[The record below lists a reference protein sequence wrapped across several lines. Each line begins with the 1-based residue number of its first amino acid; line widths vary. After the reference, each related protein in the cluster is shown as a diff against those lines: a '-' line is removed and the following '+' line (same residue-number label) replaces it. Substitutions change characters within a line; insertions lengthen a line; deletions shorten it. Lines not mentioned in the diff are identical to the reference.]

1 MYRSF
6 FIYKHFK
13 TNTMQIRKSERKKAK
28 IKLAL
33 QGSAGS
39 GKTYS
44 SLLLAKGLAGEKFNN
59 IAIIDTEN
67 KSADLYAHLGDYN
80 VVSMNPPYSPERYVE
95 AIELCEQAGMEVII
109 IDSISHCWDYL
120 LDAHSKMPGNSFANW
135 SKITPRQNVFV
146 NKILRSNTHVI
157 STMRVKQDY
166 VLNQKNGK
174 MVPEKVGL
182 KAIQRNDLDYEFTIV
197 FDVDSAHNAKATKD
211 RTGLFIDKPGFIINA
226 SAGKKINE
234 WCEVFTG
241 TEWKKVELEI
251 DSCESVE
258 GLRHIYSKYPEFQ
271 ETIKPIILQKKAQLE
286 SIQSQIIPNNQ
297 IIQQSKN
304 QENGIDTNK

>member
-6 FIYKHFK
+6 FIYKLFK
-13 TNTMQIRKSERKKAK
+13 TITVEIRKSERKKAK

-44 SLLLAKGLAGEKFNN
+44 SLLLAKGLAGGDFTK

-80 VVSMNPPYSPERYVE
+80 VVSMDTPYSPERYIE
-95 AIELCEQAGMEVII
+95 AIKLCEEAGMDVII

-120 LDAHSKMPGNSFANW
+120 LEIHSKMPGNSFANW

-146 NKILRSNTHVI
+146 NKILRSNTHII

>member
-1 MYRSF
+1 MELR
-6 FIYKHFK
+6 
-13 TNTMQIRKSERKKAK
+13 TSERKKAK

-44 SLLLAKGLAGEKFNN
+44 SLLIAKGLVGGDFTKT
-59 IAIIDTEN
+59 AIIDTEN
-67 KSADLYAHLGDYN
+67 RSADLYAHLGPYN
-80 VVSMNPPYSPERYVE
+80 VVSLEPPYAPERYIE
-95 AIELCEQAGMEVII
+95 AISLCEKAGMEVII

-120 LDAHSKMPGNSFANW
+120 LDVHSNMPGNSFTNW
-135 SKITPRQNVFV
+135 GKVTPRQNAFI
-146 NKILRSNTHVI
+146 NKILRSDVHVI

-197 FDVDSAHNAKATKD
+197 FDIDSAHNAKASKD
-211 RTGLFIDKPGFIINA
+211 RSGLFIDKPEFVINA
-226 SAGKKINE
+226 SIGKKIIQ
-234 WCEVFTG
+234 WCDQGSG
-241 TEWKKVELEI
+241 TEEERVRLEI
-251 DSCESVE
+251 EACESIE
-258 GLRHIYSKYPEFQ
+258 GLRHIYSKYPNIQ
-271 ETIKPIILQKKAQLE
+271 DTIKPRIMAKKQLLE
-286 SIQSQIIPNNQ
+286 NIQSQVISNTQ

-304 QENGIDTNK
+304 QENGTDNS

>member
-1 MYRSF
+1 MEL
-6 FIYKHFK
+6 
-13 TNTMQIRKSERKKAK
+13 RKSARKQAK

-33 QGSAGS
+33 QGGAGS

-44 SLLLAKGLAGEKFNN
+44 SLLIAKGLMNGDFTKT
-59 IAIIDTEN
+59 AIIDTEN
-67 KSADLYAHLGDYN
+67 RSADLYAHLGSYN

-95 AIELCEQAGMEVII
+95 AIELCEQADIEVII

-120 LDAHSKMPGNSFANW
+120 LDVHSKMPGNSFTNW

-146 NKILRSNTHVI
+146 NKILRSSAHII

-197 FDVDSAHNAKATKD
+197 FDVDSAHNAKASKD
-211 RTGLFIDKPGFIINA
+211 RTELFIDKPEFVINA
-226 SAGKKINE
+226 STGRKIRE
-234 WCEVFTG
+234 WCEQGTG
-241 TEWKKVELEI
+241 TEKEI
-251 DSCESVE
+251 LATIAKEIIACTTVE
-258 GLRHIYSKYPEFQ
+258 GLRHIYTKYP
-271 ETIKPIILQKKAQLE
+271 
-286 SIQSQIIPNNQ
+286 SY
-297 IIQQSKN
+297 QSKMN
-304 QENGIDTNK
+304 DTILLRKTAIENAATQVIPKTQIVQQTKTQENGADSSQQ

>member
-1 MYRSF
+1 ME
-6 FIYKHFK
+6 
-13 TNTMQIRKSERKKAK
+13 IRKSERKKAK

-44 SLLLAKGLAGEKFNN
+44 SLLIAKGLTGGDFTKT
-59 IAIIDTEN
+59 AIIDTEN

-80 VVSMNPPYSPERYVE
+80 VVSMESPYSPERYIE
-95 AIELCEQAGMEVII
+95 AIELCERAGMEVII

-120 LDAHSKMPGNSFANW
+120 LDVHSNMLGNSFTNW
-135 SKITPRQNVFV
+135 GKITPRQNAFV
-146 NKILRSNTHVI
+146 NKILRSNAHII

-197 FDVDSAHNAKATKD
+197 FDIDSAHYAKASKD
-211 RTGLFIDKPGFIINA
+211 RTGLFIDKPEFVINA
-226 SAGKKINE
+226 STGKKINV
-234 WCEVFTG
+234 WCVKGFGE
-241 TEWKKVELEI
+241 EKKKIELEI
-251 DSCESVE
+251 EACESVE
-258 GLRHIYSKYPEFQ
+258 GLRHIYSKYPEIQ
-271 ETIKPIILQKKAQLE
+271 DTIKPLILQKKAQLE
-286 SIQSQIIPNNQ
+286 SIQAQIITNKQ
-297 IIQQSKN
+297 IIQQSKD
-304 QENGIDTNK
+304 QQNGIDNSK

>member
-1 MYRSF
+1 MEL
-6 FIYKHFK
+6 
-13 TNTMQIRKSERKKAK
+13 RKSARKQAK

-44 SLLLAKGLAGEKFNN
+44 SLLISKGLTDGNFTKT
-59 IAIIDTEN
+59 AIIDTEN

-80 VVSMNPPYSPERYVE
+80 VISMNPPYSPERYIE
-95 AIELCEQAGMEVII
+95 AIEVCEKAGMEVII

-120 LDAHSKMPGNSFANW
+120 LDVHSKMPGNSFTNW
-135 SKITPRQNVFV
+135 SKVTPRQNSFI
-146 NKILRSNTHVI
+146 NKILRSNAHII

-197 FDVDSAHNAKATKD
+197 FDIDSAHNAKASKD
-211 RTGLFIDKPGFIINA
+211 RTELFIDKPEFIINA
-226 SAGKKINE
+226 STGKKIRK
-234 WCEVFTG
+234 WCENGNG
-241 TEWKKVELEI
+241 TEKEMLATIAKEI
-251 DSCESVE
+251 VACTSVE
-258 GLRHIYSKYPEFQ
+258 GLRHIYSKYPSYQ
-271 ETIKPIILQKKAQLE
+271 TQIKDTILLRKTAIENAASQVISNEQILQQPK
-286 SIQSQIIPNNQ
+286 SQ
-297 IIQQSKN
+297 K
-304 QENGIDTNK
+304 NGIDNSKQ